1 MAEAL
6 MSAEADAVCGAGYG
20 QRSDEPVNRRNGY
33 RSRDWARSSRH
44 EPSGC
49 RRPGRSHRGVRDRY
63 PAPSTAELT
72 AVLPLVPAS
81 DAPYVAR
88 LIQIAELATD
98 QT

>member
-1 MAEAL
+1 MNLNTVQAL
-6 MSAEADAVCGAGYG
+6 WADHINEPFPDGLRWIDAPGGESVPVLDSYVAGCVTAYMSG
-20 QRSDEPVNRRNGY
+20 QGRLDSRR
-33 RSRDWARSSRH
+33 RQTLKDCA
-44 EPSGC
+44 
-49 RRPGRSHRGVRDRY
+49 
-63 PAPSTAELT
+63 AELT